1 MQFADKVRSGDRL
14 LVEGSMFDRL
24 KRLAGDDFDSQ
35 LAHLGLVYTE
45 RGQEALRTAYC
56 SYADAARATELPI
69 VLFTP
74 TWRAN
79 QERVSLSSLRDRD
92 VNQDATDF
100 LVKVRDSYPR
110 GQVFIGGLVG
120 CKNDCYSPQQ
130 GLTSDASQQFHG
142 PQIVA
147 LGASGVDFLFAS
159 TLPAVPEA
167 IGLARAMAHTDKPYI
182 LSFVADG
189 NGLTLD
195 GLKLEE
201 AFAKID
207 GSVSRKPLGYFVNCT
222 HPVGLLSGLQRSG
235 ASAESLAERLIGF
248 QGNTSRRDPRDFD
261 SLPQLETEDPVGFAS
276 ATIELMDQFGL
287 SLLGGCCG
295 TGPEHIQAIGQLLKE
310 RA

>member
-35 LAHLGLVYTE
+35 LAHLGLVYSK
-45 RGQEALRTAYC
+45 RGQEALRAAYG
-56 SYADAARATELPI
+56 SYADAARAEGLPI

-120 CKNDCYSPQQ
+120 CKNDCYSPLQ

-142 PQIVA
+142 PQIAA

-182 LSFVADG
+182 LSFVAD
-189 NGLTLD
+189 NKGLTLD

-207 GSVSRKPLGYFVNCT
+207 GSVSCRPLGYFVNCT

-235 ASAESLAERLIGF
+235 ASAESLAGRLIGF

-276 ATIELMDQFGL
+276 ATIELREQFGL